1 METYGKKK
9 KTLMGSFATLRN
21 SEYNKSKKNRANRR
35 EPSTRQLS
43 AFHPTS
49 GIEKQDFVEKG
60 PSEEGDAVAEEPII
74 HQPHNTT
81 TTIEDIL
88 PQLPSLNFSEQ
99 EMWIA
104 GKGTTT
110 GANDSNIDCHTG
122 KVSHTRKNSA
132 PPIPRKSSKR
142 QSALAKT
149 ARRRSPTKDSQTR
162 RFPKEPISRVLN
174 SSNEKSHPA
183 VSPSDP
189 SAINASVAQTLKAM
203 EELKPG
209 STKTLVVEKKRRLKA
224 GAFLKVKSVLQG
236 SFRRRKNDI
245 TQEDSSLNPSLVA
258 TPQVQEHIVRR
269 SESVNDIDLRLDE
282 VQNLKSSAKLENLT
296 GNPRIHR
303 KPLNNDERSFHSQHS
318 ALADPFIEPRSS
330 SDQTMPRS
338 IFNSQMLAIGSLP
351 EFSSPPRTNKK
362 VSSHRNNKGFDD
374 LDSLLTS
381 SPLAQSTPRLR
392 LECNHTDPD
401 RTRRMQKVD
410 AGSPSVLDHNAFIE
424 NSEVYQGML
433 ADSPVKVK
441 DQNQPEHRRNLV
453 QQVGMLREKTVNN
466 FVAAVQTLSGSAS
479 DSGFAPLNRKWKKNP
494 SPSKA
499 RLEEL
504 SKNLPYFPEPEPILY
519 RAHKHRDS
527 NDIHKATFALREKRK
542 HDDQE
547 NKELLEGLLTSDED
561 SQDSE
566 ESEDTEQSFPRK
578 DNMLTRVSAS
588 LPLINLSS
596 RPISASQSSPA
607 LGVEGLEVGASVQP
621 RNIMDQDDSM
631 MDLDELQLVTPPLP
645 TQSFHSNESC
655 DDLIA
660 F

>member
-9 KTLMGSFATLRN
+9 KTLMGSFASLRN
-21 SEYNKSKKNRANRR
+21 SQYNKSKKNRVNRR
-35 EPSTRQLS
+35 ELSTRQLS
-43 AFHPTS
+43 AFHSTS
-49 GIEKQDFVEKG
+49 GIEEQDSVEEV
-60 PSEEGDAVAEEPII
+60 PSEEGNGLAEEPVI

-81 TTIEDIL
+81 TTIENTL

-110 GANDSNIDCHTG
+110 GANNSNVDCHKG
-122 KVSHTRKNSA
+122 KASHTRKNSA

-149 ARRRSPTKDSQTR
+149 ARHRSPTKDSQTR

-174 SSNEKSHPA
+174 GSNEKSHPA

-189 SAINASVAQTLKAM
+189 NAINASVAQTLKAM

-209 STKTLVVEKKRRLKA
+209 STNTLIVEKKRRLRA

-236 SFRRRKNDI
+236 SFRRRKNDS
-245 TQEDSSLNPSLVA
+245 TQEDSLDNSSFVV
-258 TPQVQEHIVRR
+258 TPQVREHVVRR
-269 SESVNDIDLRLDE
+269 SESDSTKL
-282 VQNLKSSAKLENLT
+282 QNLR
-296 GNPRIHR
+296 GNSRIHR
-303 KPLNNDERSFHSQHS
+303 KPLNNDGRSFYSQQS
-318 ALADPFIEPRSS
+318 ALADPFTEPPSS
-330 SDQTMPRS
+330 SDQTMPPS
-338 IFNSQMLAIGSLP
+338 IFNSQMLGIGSLP

-362 VSSHRNNKGFDD
+362 VSSYRNTKGFDD

-410 AGSPSVLDHNAFIE
+410 AGSPSVLDHNVLIE

-441 DQNQPEHRRNLV
+441 DPNQPEHRRKLV

-466 FVAAVQTLSGSAS
+466 FVAAVQTLSGSTS

-504 SKNLPYFPEPEPILY
+504 SRNLPHFPEPEPMLY
-519 RAHKHRDS
+519 RAHKHKDS

-542 HDDQE
+542 NNDQE

-566 ESEDTEQSFPRK
+566 ESEDTERSFPRK
-578 DNMLTRVSAS
+578 DNMLRRASAS
-588 LPLINLSS
+588 LPLINPSS

-607 LGVEGLEVGASVQP
+607 LGVEGLEVRASVQP

-631 MDLDELQLVTPPLP
+631 MDLDELQWDETMYDVGMRH
-645 TQSFHSNESC
+645 F
-655 DDLIA
+655 
-660 F
+660 